1 MGKKGVRK
9 SESEGSAAS
18 EGPRGSTAK
27 KGSVVEEA
35 EKRGSASA
43 EPGGADDAEANEEAS
58 NTDGAEPPRKS
69 MQNESTSS
77 SPYKVRK
84 FLRDGPPPVPL
95 EDAKLRLARTMD
107 RMSYLNHTKM
117 GLTNLI
123 SRQNSRV
130 RTILEHKSDVAPL
143 ATALR
148 GTVSEAEQ
156 FIDAQTS
163 KQQASGVLLQRLKII
178 DAYTSADFRRKAKV
192 YETPVETTLD
202 QSSRSGFSAKL
213 PSYYN
218 LMNRPFLDPGQER
231 PHCLM
236 AVTCVTAPRY
246 LVPRIPRSSSE
257 PGQRKLMSQTM

>member
-1 MGKKGVRK
+1 MGKKGSV
-9 SESEGSAAS
+9 AS

-43 EPGGADDAEANEEAS
+43 EPGSADDAEANEEAS
-58 NTDGAEPPRKS
+58 NNDGVEPSRKS
-69 MQNESTSS
+69 MNESTSS

-148 GTVSEAEQ
+148 GTVSEAEH
-156 FIDAQTS
+156 FIDEQTS

-178 DAYTSADFRRKAKV
+178 DAYTSADLRRKAKV

-218 LMNRPFLDPGQER
+218 LMNRPFLSPGQER